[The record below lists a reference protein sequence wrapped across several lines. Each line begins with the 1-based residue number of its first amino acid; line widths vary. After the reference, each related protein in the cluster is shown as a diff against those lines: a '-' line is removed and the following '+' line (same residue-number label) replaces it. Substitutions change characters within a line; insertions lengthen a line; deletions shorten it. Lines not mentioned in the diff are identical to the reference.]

1 MGPPVTHAS
10 HVLSPAHLK
19 SKMLQ
24 NPRLAVPIVLSAL
37 SIGAAS
43 SPVRIHSSI
52 AGVWINAAQFLHRAF
67 FASIGVTPKIF
78 ALAPQNPLFGLAGII
93 GP

>member
-37 SIGAAS
+37 SIGALS

-52 AGVWINAAQFLHRAF
+52 AGV
-67 FASIGVTPKIF
+67 
-78 ALAPQNPLFGLAGII
+78 
-93 GP
+93 